1 MKNNKWF
8 TRLRNTPIPEHKFRP
23 AKWLAFL
30 AFLLLLVQ
38 LAVESLL
45 LSE

>member
-1 MKNNKWF
+1 MKKKKWF
-8 TRLRNTPIPEHKFRP
+8 NRLRNKSIPENKLRP

-30 AFLLLLVQ
+30 AVLLLLVQ